1 MYSTKN
7 LLNQMA
13 KKLVVYMKPISVKM
27 EEIYNNPG
35 LIHITE
41 NIVNKMDLNGILSF
55 RLVSKSLNEIAC
67 DYLSQKYLGIPYSQE
82 CWKKLIVFMM
92 LHQKIQ
98 ITKTNEKLHFSCE
111 IATRL
116 RMTKEM

>member
-1 MYSTKN
+1 
-7 LLNQMA
+7 MA

-92 LHQKIQ
+92 LHKKIQ
-98 ITKTNEKLHFSCE
+98 ITKTNEKLHLSRE